1 MNQYGP
7 PPTSAG
13 SVMVNPTHSMAPV
26 TSNGPPNHRLPG
38 TGGIN
43 QHTSAGQSMDNHR
56 TSYPPRH
63 QRGSQQNISKYR
75 TAVSSNTGNGHH
87 HQAPPPNQYSRPPPP
102 LAGVQ
107 KILPPSESRTSNVSL
122 VADVSV
128 SAKQKSSELKEKTP
142 MCLVNELARFNKVFF
157 YPLNVL
163 MNCINIMYN
172 FMKVENNFLCFNSI
186 VFVSKC
192 Q

>member
-1 MNQYGP
+1 
-7 PPTSAG
+7 
-13 SVMVNPTHSMAPV
+13 MVNPTHSMAPV